1 MYLFSEVFVYCTH
14 TQTGLKCRKQYV
26 LLISLLALTL
36 ALCAVCRVKKTLVC
50 QGLLFWI
57 TAPEMPIKS
66 LAFQALLPWLRYH
79 GYDSIATASPA
90 LSSSTSSSSSYPSLH
105 LLSSKQGHTHRWMY
119 CTYKCMPGQ
128 HICVFCAHVSKIAWG
143 VEGCNDEEVDKRERE
158 LHPSVFLPAS
168 HTKV

>member
-1 MYLFSEVFVYCTH
+1 MYLFIFRGFSEVFVYMYTHTH
-14 TQTGLKCRKQYV
+14 TQTRLKCRKQYV

-36 ALCAVCRVKKTLVC
+36 ALCAVCRVKETLVC

-90 LSSSTSSSSSYPSLH
+90 LLY
-105 LLSSKQGHTHRWMY
+105 LL
-119 CTYKCMPGQ
+119 
-128 HICVFCAHVSKIAWG
+128 V
-143 VEGCNDEEVDKRERE
+143 
-158 LHPSVFLPAS
+158 LLLLLPAF
-168 HTKV
+168 T